1 MSLSTK
7 DFFGGKIK
15 TISSIIHEDKR
26 GFFRE
31 IYNRNDFLK
40 IGITDNFVQD
50 NFSFSI
56 KKGVIRGLH
65 FQIPPFEQSK
75 LITVIRGKIFDVV
88 VDLRK
93 DSEFYGKHMSFEI
106 SAEETKQLY
115 VSAGFAHGFCVLE
128 NNLQYMRK
136 L

>member
-65 FQIPPFEQSK
+65 YQRSPYSEQK
-75 LITVIRGKIFDVV
+75 ILYCLKGKIFDVL
-88 VDLRK
+88 VDVRK
-93 DSEFYGKHMSFEI
+93 SSNRCVWTSGNFHKRCNTITSSEWYFGRRRI
-106 SAEETKQLY
+106 PL
-115 VSAGFAHGFCVLE
+115 VLE
-128 NNLQYMRK
+128 I
-136 L
+136 